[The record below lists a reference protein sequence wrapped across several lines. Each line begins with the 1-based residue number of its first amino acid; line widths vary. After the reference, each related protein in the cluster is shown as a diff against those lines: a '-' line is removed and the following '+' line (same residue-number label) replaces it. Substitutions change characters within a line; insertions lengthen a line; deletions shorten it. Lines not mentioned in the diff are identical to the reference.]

1 MDRERSEEMLNAR
14 LDGELTPE
22 EEAELQA
29 YLADHPSETHDVLD
43 ALDRSLRDAFRP
55 QREAAAQVAART
67 INALGVRRTPLR
79 ARVVLT
85 VGLAAAAGF
94 LLAMLLFY
102 EGKETPTS
110 PGVRMAGIANLTLA
124 TGPVEI
130 KAKGAQEWKRMAV
143 GDWLE
148 AGTDVRSGEAVRCEF
163 VSTDKSEVR
172 LNEKTRARFDGAR
185 SLSLSE
191 GELWSRVQAG
201 DTSFTVQVPGGSV
214 TALGTRFNLRS
225 DGESTVV
232 TGIDGRTRVRG
243 REGEQVLDAAERVE
257 IKNGTVGR
265 KRRVRDLA
273 LSTRWINEILML
285 KGRDD
290 PELRDKVHDVLALI
304 GQTKMEHLLEEEIR
318 SFGDHCTLPLA
329 HYVQSDE
336 SRGKTYQRHK
346 AARILADLAP
356 HWAIPELIHL
366 LQDDDGEVRGYA
378 ARGLERLTARDFG
391 CSPRAW
397 RETEGLPESLKQ
409 WREWWQKNRSRYPRP
424 E

>member
-14 LDGELTPE
+14 LDRELTPE

-29 YLADHPSETHDVLD
+29 YLADHPSETPEALA
-43 ALDRSLRDAFRP
+43 ALDHDLRDAFGP
-55 QREAAAQVAART
+55 QREAAARVAART
-67 INALGVRRTPLR
+67 VNALHVRGAPT
-79 ARVVLT
+79 RVRLVLT

-94 LLAMLLFY
+94 LLATLLFY
-102 EGKETPTS
+102 PGKQVRTS
-110 PGVRMAGIANLTLA
+110 PEVRVAGIARLTLA

-130 KAKGAQEWKRMAV
+130 MAKGARGWKRMAV

-148 AGTDVRSGEAVRCEF
+148 AGTDVRSGEGVRCEF

-172 LNEKTRARFDGAR
+172 LNEKTRARFDGER
-185 SLSLSE
+185 SLDLSE
-191 GELWSRVQAG
+191 GELWSRVQPG
-201 DTSFTVQVPGGSV
+201 DVKFAVQVPGGSV
-214 TALGTRFNLRS
+214 TALGTRFNVRS
-225 DGESTVV
+225 SADTTVV

-257 IKNGTVGR
+257 IKNGTVGQ
-265 KRRVRDLA
+265 KRRVWDLA

-290 PELRDKVHDVLALI
+290 PELRDKVHRVLALI

-318 SFGDHCTLPLA
+318 SFGDHCVLPLA
-329 HYVQSDE
+329 YYVQSEE
-336 SRGKTYQRHK
+336 SRGKTRQRHK
-346 AARILADLAP
+346 AARILADIAP
-356 HWAIPELIHL
+356 HWAIPELIHI
-366 LQDDDGEVRGYA
+366 LQDEDGVVRGHA
-378 ARGLERLTARDFG
+378 ASGLERLTARDFG

-397 RETEGLPESLKQ
+397 RETEGRPESLKQ